1 MAEEKTN
8 VYNREALSKTTAF
21 KKPVGSND
29 NSKEPAYYIEYKEDS
44 AYHRHGESQLIKAD
58 EAFIGREAKCL
69 IRFDTEHFPTVSREH
84 AVIVREGENYKLI
97 HMSQTNATL
106 VNGTIINQSF
116 YLQDGDE
123 IQLSEGGPHI
133 AFMLT
138 EKAKAASNGTSG
150 RKLRSYKLVTF
161 ILAAILA
168 VCAGGYAAYKYF
180 SGAARNIEKLSKDVY
195 TVRMTEFT
203 LQSDAIN
210 EGEPFSYSF
219 DSYGDTTVPTA
230 TGFMTGSNQL
240 VTSHH
245 VVEPWYYRDCTQTK
259 NFNEDPIAYVNLIL
273 TQFGGHVVAKF
284 EAKSDD
290 GKIIEFTSD
299 ECIFNPAEYQ
309 ENTLSSRAGQFKGMK
324 VKMAT
329 TPNDF
334 AYVKRNV
341 KSNIATDPSLWNTLS
356 DGEDLYIVGA
366 VMNVQNQDGTVTTFN
381 NKIQCAVAT
390 LTGQDQV
397 GNQIVLA
404 HPVEVSLGSP
414 VFCKKRGKY
423 YCIGTLVSTQGNQ
436 SVIMPFNIQE

>member
-21 KKPVGSND
+21 KKPVNSND

-106 VNGTIINQSF
+106 VNGTIIGQSF

-168 VCAGGYAAYKYF
+168 VGAGGYAAYKFF
-180 SGAARNIEKLSKDVY
+180 SGAARSIEKLSKDVY

-210 EGEPFSYSF
+210 NGEPFSYSF
-219 DSYGDTTVPTA
+219 DNYGDTTVPTA
-230 TGFMTGSNQL
+230 SGFMTGSNQF

-245 VVEPWYYRDCTQTK
+245 VIEPWYYRDCTQTK
-259 NFNEDPIAYVNLIL
+259 NFNEDPIAYVNLIM

-284 EAKSDD
+284 VAKSDD
-290 GKIIEFTSD
+290 GKIIEFTSE
-299 ECIFNPAEYQ
+299 ECVMNPAEFQ
-309 ENTLSSRAGQFKGMK
+309 ETILTPKAGQFRGMK
-324 VKMAT
+324 VKTAT
-329 TPNDF
+329 SLNDF
-334 AYVKRNV
+334 VFVKRNV
-341 KSNIATDPSLWNTLS
+341 KSNIVTDPSLWKTLS
-356 DGEDLYIVGA
+356 EGENIYLVGS
-366 VMNVQNQDGTVTTFN
+366 VINIQSQDGSVTSYN
-381 NKIQCAVAT
+381 DKIQSLTET

-397 GNQIVLA
+397 GDLIVLA
-404 HPVEVSLGSP
+404 RPVEVGLGSP

-423 YCIGTLVSTQGNQ
+423 YCVGTLVASQGNQ
-436 SVIMPFNIQE
+436 SIIMPFNIQK